1 VHGLT
6 AGDPHI
12 DIRTVPPTLVRM
24 SLKILHNP
32 RCSKSREAL
41 ALLASRGLQPEV
53 VEYLATP
60 LTLPELQTL
69 HRQLGTPVRAMVR
82 DNEDE
87 YRELNLADA
96 SLTDTQLLQAVADHP
111 KLLQRAIVVQGER
124 ALIARPPELLN
135 DWLK

>member
-1 VHGLT
+1 MPVT
-6 AGDPHI
+6 
-12 DIRTVPPTLVRM
+12 TLVRM

-41 ALLASRGLQPEV
+41 ALLESRGLAREV
-53 VEYLATP
+53 VEYLETP

-69 HRQLGTPVRAMVR
+69 HRQLGAPVRAMVR
-82 DNEDE
+82 DNEDD

-96 SLTDTQLLQAVADHP
+96 SLTDTQLLQAVADRP
-111 KLLQRAIVVQGER
+111 KLLQRAIVVQGDR